1 MTARDRSPTVSP
13 MRSLPSLALL
23 AFTCLPASSAA
34 APLAE
39 PVWRLDAELGYA
51 GYAAQRRYHGM
62 FAGAETAFA
71 FSDFWALRAG
81 YGFGLHRGKGDA
93 FEVHQASLGV
103 RYQLD
108 VFEYVPWVD
117 LSPGFYAFSGDGG
130 VEHSPLFGF
139 AAGLGFDRLL
149 DPAWSLG
156 FAARYHQLVGEDRF
170 PAYLTLS
177 IRLGRRWVFGDSFAP

>member
-1 MTARDRSPTVSP
+1 MRTA
-13 MRSLPSLALL
+13 LALVCALVSSLL
-23 AFTCLPASSAA
+23 APAPAA
-34 APLAE
+34 ALDE

-51 GYAAQRRYHGM
+51 GYANERRYHGM
-62 FAGAETAFA
+62 FAGLETAWA
-71 FSDFWALRAG
+71 FTDFWALRGG
-81 YGFGLHRGKGDA
+81 YGYSLHRSKGDT
-93 FEVHQASLGV
+93 FDVHQASLGI

-117 LSPGFYAFSGDGG
+117 LSPGFYAFVGDGG
-130 VEHSPLFGF
+130 VEASPLFGF
-139 AAGLGFDRLL
+139 SAGLGFDRLL

-177 IRLGRRWVFGDSFAP
+177 IRLGRRFVFGDAFAP